1 MKKRLC
7 LVLVLFCLTMAGCAP
22 EPRVVTGSMDLY
34 YATTGA
40 MMLYVPEERARYGL
54 VIDEDTEVLFEQED
68 GTLAENW
75 DRMSRIHG
83 RLEVTLGEQ
92 TESIDSVM
100 DLQVGIWYKAEKI
113 LVLLPEKNIVWELD

>member
-1 MKKRLC
+1 MKKLLC
-7 LVLVLFCLTMAGCAP
+7 LVLALFCLTMAGCAP

-54 VIDEDTEVLFEQED
+54 VIDEDTEVWFRQED
-68 GTLAENW
+68 GTLVDSW

-83 RLEVTLGEQ
+83 QMEVTLGER
-92 TESIDSVM
+92 TESIDSVL
-100 DLQVGIWYKAEKI
+100 DLQVGVWYKTKSI
-113 LVLLPEKNIVWELD
+113 LVLPPEKHIGWVLD

>member
-1 MKKRLC
+1 
-7 LVLVLFCLTMAGCAP
+7 
-22 EPRVVTGSMDLY
+22 
-34 YATTGA
+34 
-40 MMLYVPEERARYGL
+40 VPEERARYGL

-113 LVLLPEKNIVWELD
+113 LVLLPEKNIVWVLD